1 MCLAKNIRYLRKRA
15 NMSQEDIAKRLGYKS
30 FTTIQKWE
38 SGVAEPSVLVVRKLA
53 EIFNVDMNTLTTQD
67 IEKLESS
74 PRDAAATR
82 TNRVSDT
89 EFSIIKKYRALDVPG
104 KKLVDTVLDQSYE
117 RCIGSSPENGTAD
130 VVPFRQ
136 DEPDYLLP
144 NAAHENNPTP
154 EQKKH
159 ADDIMF
165 NDDEWK

>member
-15 NMSQEDIAKRLGYKS
+15 NMSQEDIARRLGYKS

-38 SGVAEPSVLVVRKLA
+38 SGVAEPSVLIVRKLA
-53 EIFNVDMNTLTTQD
+53 EIFNVDMNALTTQD

-74 PRDAAATR
+74 PNDTDVARA
-82 TNRVSDT
+82 NRVSDN
-89 EFSIIKKYRALDVPG
+89 ELKMIKKYRALDVPG
-104 KKLVDTVLDQSYE
+104 KKLVDTVLDQTYE
-117 RCIGSSPENGTAD
+117 RCVGSSTENGTAD
-130 VVPFRQ
+130 VVPLSQ
-136 DEPDYLLP
+136 DRPDYLLP
-144 NAAHENNPTP
+144 NAAHEDDPTP